1 MGEEMNLIRYG
12 FLIAVM
18 TAIAFPV
25 CAKDTIRFGK
35 AFPTVF
41 QFTPVELG
49 VEKGIFEQLGL
60 DVEIQ
65 GFFGDAKL
73 QQAFAAGVVDIG
85 IGSGA
90 ALGFI
95 AKGSPVLGV
104 AEAAGPP
111 LGITL
116 SVLKDAPYKTIAD
129 LKGKII
135 SGSSVGDQTEWMV
148 RKLSILQGW
157 GPDGF
162 RYVGLGPSEAQI
174 SALVTHEV
182 AANTMDLTTAA
193 TLQAQGKT
201 RIFLKFGDV
210 ITDYVNHVIF
220 ASTEMTSQRPA
231 NVRAFLSGWFLSVAY
246 FKTHKAEAVSVA
258 ARILNKPEDIVALVY
273 DDAVP
278 MLTNDGHFDLKGLEV
293 VGESLVE
300 TKIVS
305 TPPDMKKL
313 ITETFLTDVPK

>member
-1 MGEEMNLIRYG
+1 MEGKMKLVRRSL
-12 FLIAVM
+12 LIA
-18 TAIAFPV
+18 ALALLALPAS
-25 CAKDTIRFGK
+25 AKDTIRFAK

-41 QFTPVELG
+41 QFTPVEVG
-49 VEKGIFEQLGL
+49 IEKGIFEQLGL
-60 DVEIQ
+60 DVEVQ
-65 GFFGDAKL
+65 GFNGDAKL
-73 QQAFAAGVVDIG
+73 QQAFAAGAVDIG

-116 SVLKDAPYKTIAD
+116 SVLADAPYKTITD
-129 LKGKII
+129 LKGQVI

-157 GPDGF
+157 GPDAF

-174 SALVTHEV
+174 SALVTHQV

-210 ITDYVNHVIF
+210 IKDYVNHVIF
-220 ASTEMTSQRPA
+220 ASTEMTAKRPDD
-231 NVRAFLSGWFLSVAY
+231 VRKFLRGWFASVAY
-246 FKTHKAEAVSVA
+246 FKAHKADAVSIA
-258 ARILNKPEDIVALVY
+258 ARVLSKPEPIVAQVY

-278 MLTNDGHFDLKGLEV
+278 MLTDNGHFEMKGLTV

-300 TKIVS
+300 MNIVS
-305 TPPDMKKL
+305 TRPDMTKL
-313 ITETFLTDVPK
+313 ITEEFLNGVTK